1 MIRKIKIKK
10 HLFFKNI
17 YVITSS
23 IACGKSTF
31 LNIAKENEIFCIS
44 ADEISSKVFC
54 YKWKQIRKKLNIS
67 NSYFKFLKEKKQAV
81 ANVIFN
87 DKTAKKKLEK
97 IMHSKI
103 KKEILKKIKKN
114 KNKIIFVE
122 IPLFFENSNYNF
134 LLNKIVIYCPY
145 ELSLTRLMNRN
156 NLTEFEAKLRLNSQL
171 HIDKKIKFASYLIKN
186 DGNLEDFKDNSL
198 KLIQKLKEKHG
209 IS

>member
-1 MIRKIKIKK
+1 M
-10 HLFFKNI
+10 
-17 YVITSS
+17 
-23 IACGKSTF
+23 
-31 LNIAKENEIFCIS
+31 
-44 ADEISSKVFC
+44 
-54 YKWKQIRKKLNIS
+54 
-67 NSYFKFLKEKKQAV
+67 

-103 KKEILKKIKKN
+103 KKEILKKIKQN

-134 LLNKIVIYCPY
+134 LLNKIVIYCSY

-171 HIDKKIKFASYLIKN
+171 HIDKKIKFANYLIKN

>member
-1 MIRKIKIKK
+1 
-10 HLFFKNI
+10 
-17 YVITSS
+17 
-23 IACGKSTF
+23 
-31 LNIAKENEIFCIS
+31 
-44 ADEISSKVFC
+44 
-54 YKWKQIRKKLNIS
+54 
-67 NSYFKFLKEKKQAV
+67 
-81 ANVIFN
+81 
-87 DKTAKKKLEK
+87 
-97 IMHSKI
+97 
-103 KKEILKKIKKN
+103 
-114 KNKIIFVE
+114 
-122 IPLFFENSNYNF
+122 FFENSNYNF